1 MTPRLLPQLFLAVGL
16 ALLMVVTGAFTYIT
30 IGNHQTKLVLKVQ
43 KPTEPT
49 PSPKAF
55 VLPGTVYVAQS
66 GALYSLNA
74 GRFHQLTPEA
84 GWSQPAL
91 YPDGSNLLAVK
102 NTGWYSD
109 IYVLNRFGNV
119 MRQVTNNSGPPRNND
134 TGAKDWAFYP
144 RLSPDQG
151 TLWLTY
157 DQPKG
162 GYDTGFSI
170 WAMPFNGSM
179 RQARLWT
186 LSGDHTGGDVQS
198 IPLPTGGII
207 YTKYDFGPD
216 QKLVGR
222 LWFTNRAY
230 SYGKPLT
237 DPSEDCRQPSLSP
250 DGTQVAMICTY
261 EKQVSY
267 LTIASWSGNSLGPR
281 KNLVTDQMAAQ
292 PAWAPDGSGIAYLA
306 LGSKAGLGTFQLWWL
321 AKGAY
326 TPPPPAPIPT
336 PTPGGPHNGPL
347 PSPSPPP
354 PLPVVKPLEMTTGL
368 GLDATSPIAWSS

>member
-30 IGNHQTKLVLKVQ
+30 IGNHQTKVVLKVQ

-55 VLPGTVYVAQS
+55 ALPGTVYVAQS

-170 WAMPFNGSM
+170 WAMPFNGTM

-186 LSGDHTGGDVQS
+186 ISGDHTGGDVQS

-250 DGTQVAMICTY
+250 DGSQVAMICTY

-267 LTIASWSGNSLGPR
+267 LTIASWSGNNLGPR

-306 LGSKAGLGTFQLWWL
+306 PGSKAGLGTFQLWWL

-347 PSPSPPP
+347 PSPSAPPP
-354 PLPVVKPLEMTTGL
+354 PPVVKALEVTTGL